1 LDKLNK
7 KNNPPTHG
15 GKTVPPV
22 HQDGIAANLQERLNK
37 LSLMVYL
44 AAGDLEIHETE
55 SKLIIEIGTKL
66 GFLPEETAEIIQS
79 PSDFLH
85 VVIPERKREKLS
97 LIYDLLYLML
107 ADGKVTVEEVAIIS
121 KISFLFGIPAI
132 KLKTFYIQL
141 VEAGNKGISKEEFLH
156 TMEIFV

>member
-1 LDKLNK
+1 MDKLNK

-44 AAGDLEIHETE
+44 AAGDMEIHETE
-55 SKLIIEIGTKL
+55 WDLIKEKGEKL
-66 GFLPEETAEIIQS
+66 GFSSSETDEIIKA
-79 PSDFLH
+79 PANFLH
-85 VVIPERKREKLS
+85 VVIPERKRDKLS
-97 LIYDLLYLML
+97 LIYDLLNLML

-141 VEAGNKGISKEEFLH
+141 VEAGNKGVTKEEFLH
-156 TMEIFV
+156 TMEIFI